1 MIYVIYNGIDEEL
14 RTRKVVKIMEKMLK
28 RVNQSQ
34 VLSDMEYARKVYL
47 ATEQEE
53 KDEYYEMGERKGMEK
68 GMQQGMEQ
76 ERINSIISFCHLK
89 YPRKNFMWV
98 KDCSMKQLEEI
109 KISIVKDQ
117 IDYDTFYQKIQA
129 IV

>member
-53 KDEYYEMGERKGMEK
+53 KDEYYEMGERKGE
-68 GMQQGMEQ
+68 
-76 ERINSIISFCHLK
+76 INSVISFCHLK

-98 KDCSMKQLEEI
+98 KDRSMKQLEEI

-117 IDYDTFYQKIQA
+117 IDYETFYAKIQA